1 MQQVIAAIET
11 WQQSGDWAGES
22 QEIVPKV
29 VLLGGL
35 YCFSI
40 IAVVLQTQL
49 MAIITQGFLSKMRC
63 RMFDGMQNLPI
74 KYFDTH
80 KHGDIMSRYTND
92 IDTMRQMIS
101 QSLIQL
107 VTSVVTIVSVLT
119 SMIILDVPLTLVTL
133 MMIALMLM
141 ISMKRIGRAGGFF
154 VRQQQNL
161 GKVNGYIEEMM
172 DGQKVIKVFTHE
184 AKAIEGFNVKNDAL
198 RESAN
203 NANKIA
209 NIMMPINANLGNI
222 SYVLVAILGGVLA
235 LSGHF
240 TLTIGTLISYLTL
253 NRNFSQPVTQIAMQ
267 ANSIMMALAG
277 AQRVFD
283 MMDAEPEKDDGYV
296 TLVNVTED
304 RDGNLVE
311 CEERTGRW
319 AWKHPHQ
326 ADGTVT
332 YTFLIQNSGN
342 EPLTAT
348 DNAAV
353 TDLFDPILT
362 GLTVTF
368 DGTNKVAIAEGEAAQ
383 ERMSTEVELYAV
395 DSRVEDIYFG
405 ILLMQEQ
412 QRQIGEMMQ
421 RLQTNLDQVNALV
434 ENGMAM
440 QADADAVEVQLLTQ
454 RQSLGQVEARLQS
467 FRRILGLFIGVELGE
482 APLPMPV
489 AEEPV
494 GYDSERPELRLM
506 DAQMALLQAREQ
518 MVDVSLAPRVALF
531 AQGYYGYP
539 GLNMFENMVSHRW
552 TLNGIVGV
560 RMNWNISSLYT
571 SKTSRRQLQNARD
584 NVMLQREV
592 FAFNSRLQ
600 AEQESAEVRRIR
612 EAIADDDRIVA
623 LRSRVREAAEVRL
636 QEGMID
642 THDLLG
648 KISDET
654 TAKIARSTHQIE
666 LVKAIY
672 DLKHTLN
679 K

>member
-1 MQQVIAAIET
+1 
-11 WQQSGDWAGES
+11 
-22 QEIVPKV
+22 
-29 VLLGGL
+29 
-35 YCFSI
+35 
-40 IAVVLQTQL
+40 
-49 MAIITQGFLSKMRC
+49 
-63 RMFDGMQNLPI
+63 
-74 KYFDTH
+74 
-80 KHGDIMSRYTND
+80 
-92 IDTMRQMIS
+92 
-101 QSLIQL
+101 
-107 VTSVVTIVSVLT
+107 
-119 SMIILDVPLTLVTL
+119 
-133 MMIALMLM
+133 
-141 ISMKRIGRAGGFF
+141 MKRILLLTSLLASLAVCAQPSVERCKEMAREHYPLIRRYGLIEQSRDYTLSNATRAWLPQ
-154 VRQQQNL
+154 V
-161 GKVNGYIEEMM
+161 
-172 DGQKVIKVFTHE
+172 T
-184 AKAIEGFNVKNDAL
+184 
-198 RESAN
+198 
-203 NANKIA
+203 
-209 NIMMPINANLGNI
+209 
-222 SYVLVAILGGVLA
+222 
-235 LSGHF
+235 LSGQA
-240 TLTIGTLISYLTL
+240 TLQSDVVSWPEEFESML
-253 NRNFSQPVTQIAMQ
+253 AMQ
-267 ANSIMMALAG
+267 GL
-277 AQRVFD
+277 D
-283 MMDAEPEKDDGYV
+283 MPGIRRDQYKMQIDVQQTLWDGGKSR
-296 TLVNVTED
+296 TD
-304 RDGNLVE
+304 R
-311 CEERTGRW
+311 
-319 AWKHPHQ
+319 
-326 ADGTVT
+326 
-332 YTFLIQNSGN
+332 
-342 EPLTAT
+342 
-348 DNAAV
+348 
-353 TDLFDPILT
+353 
-362 GLTVTF
+362 
-368 DGTNKVAIAEGEAAQ
+368 AIAESEAAQ

-421 RLQTNLDQVNALV
+421 RLQTNLDHMNVLV
-434 ENGMAM
+434 ENGMVM

-454 RQSLGQVEARLQS
+454 RQSLGQVETRLQS
-467 FRRILGLFIGVELGE
+467 FRRILGLFIGEELGE

-494 GYDSERPELRLM
+494 GYDSERPELQLM

-623 LRSRVREAAEVRL
+623 LRSRVREAAEARL

-654 TAKIARSTHQIE
+654 SAKIARSTHQIE

>member
-1 MQQVIAAIET
+1 
-11 WQQSGDWAGES
+11 
-22 QEIVPKV
+22 
-29 VLLGGL
+29 
-35 YCFSI
+35 
-40 IAVVLQTQL
+40 
-49 MAIITQGFLSKMRC
+49 
-63 RMFDGMQNLPI
+63 
-74 KYFDTH
+74 
-80 KHGDIMSRYTND
+80 
-92 IDTMRQMIS
+92 
-101 QSLIQL
+101 
-107 VTSVVTIVSVLT
+107 
-119 SMIILDVPLTLVTL
+119 
-133 MMIALMLM
+133 
-141 ISMKRIGRAGGFF
+141 MKRILLLTSLLASLAVCAQPSVERCKEMAREHYPLIRRYGLIEQSRDYTLSNAARAWLPQ
-154 VRQQQNL
+154 V
-161 GKVNGYIEEMM
+161 
-172 DGQKVIKVFTHE
+172 T
-184 AKAIEGFNVKNDAL
+184 
-198 RESAN
+198 
-203 NANKIA
+203 
-209 NIMMPINANLGNI
+209 
-222 SYVLVAILGGVLA
+222 
-235 LSGHF
+235 LSGQA
-240 TLTIGTLISYLTL
+240 TLQSDVVSWPEEFESML
-253 NRNFSQPVTQIAMQ
+253 AMQ
-267 ANSIMMALAG
+267 GL
-277 AQRVFD
+277 D
-283 MMDAEPEKDDGYV
+283 MPGIRRDQYKVQIDVQQTLWDGGKSRI
-296 TLVNVTED
+296 D
-304 RDGNLVE
+304 R
-311 CEERTGRW
+311 
-319 AWKHPHQ
+319 
-326 ADGTVT
+326 
-332 YTFLIQNSGN
+332 
-342 EPLTAT
+342 
-348 DNAAV
+348 
-353 TDLFDPILT
+353 
-362 GLTVTF
+362 
-368 DGTNKVAIAEGEAAQ
+368 AIAEGEAAQ

-395 DSRVEDIYFG
+395 DSRVEEIYFG

-467 FRRILGLFIGVELGE
+467 FRRILGLFIGEELGE
-482 APLPMPV
+482 VPLPMPM

-506 DAQMALLQAREQ
+506 NAQMALLQAREQ

-654 TAKIARSTHQIE
+654 IAKIARSTHQIE

>member
-1 MQQVIAAIET
+1 
-11 WQQSGDWAGES
+11 
-22 QEIVPKV
+22 
-29 VLLGGL
+29 
-35 YCFSI
+35 
-40 IAVVLQTQL
+40 
-49 MAIITQGFLSKMRC
+49 
-63 RMFDGMQNLPI
+63 
-74 KYFDTH
+74 
-80 KHGDIMSRYTND
+80 
-92 IDTMRQMIS
+92 
-101 QSLIQL
+101 
-107 VTSVVTIVSVLT
+107 
-119 SMIILDVPLTLVTL
+119 
-133 MMIALMLM
+133 
-141 ISMKRIGRAGGFF
+141 MKRILLLTSLLASLAVCAQPSVERCKEMAREHYPLIRRYGLIEQSRDYTLSNAARAWLPQ
-154 VRQQQNL
+154 V
-161 GKVNGYIEEMM
+161 
-172 DGQKVIKVFTHE
+172 T
-184 AKAIEGFNVKNDAL
+184 
-198 RESAN
+198 
-203 NANKIA
+203 
-209 NIMMPINANLGNI
+209 
-222 SYVLVAILGGVLA
+222 
-235 LSGHF
+235 LSGQA
-240 TLTIGTLISYLTL
+240 TLQSDVVSWPEEFESML
-253 NRNFSQPVTQIAMQ
+253 AMQ
-267 ANSIMMALAG
+267 GL
-277 AQRVFD
+277 D
-283 MMDAEPEKDDGYV
+283 MPGIRRDQYKVQIDVQQTLWDGGKSR
-296 TLVNVTED
+296 TD
-304 RDGNLVE
+304 R
-311 CEERTGRW
+311 
-319 AWKHPHQ
+319 
-326 ADGTVT
+326 
-332 YTFLIQNSGN
+332 
-342 EPLTAT
+342 
-348 DNAAV
+348 
-353 TDLFDPILT
+353 
-362 GLTVTF
+362 
-368 DGTNKVAIAEGEAAQ
+368 AIAEGEAAQ

-467 FRRILGLFIGVELGE
+467 FRRILGLFIGEELGE
-482 APLPMPV
+482 VPLPMPV

-654 TAKIARSTHQIE
+654 SAKIARSTHQIE
-666 LVKAIY
+666 LMKAIY

-679 K
+679 R

>member
-1 MQQVIAAIET
+1 
-11 WQQSGDWAGES
+11 
-22 QEIVPKV
+22 
-29 VLLGGL
+29 
-35 YCFSI
+35 
-40 IAVVLQTQL
+40 
-49 MAIITQGFLSKMRC
+49 
-63 RMFDGMQNLPI
+63 
-74 KYFDTH
+74 
-80 KHGDIMSRYTND
+80 
-92 IDTMRQMIS
+92 
-101 QSLIQL
+101 
-107 VTSVVTIVSVLT
+107 
-119 SMIILDVPLTLVTL
+119 
-133 MMIALMLM
+133 
-141 ISMKRIGRAGGFF
+141 MKRILLLTSLLASLAVCAQPSVERCKEMAREHYPLIRRYGLIEQSRDYTLSNAARAWLPQ
-154 VRQQQNL
+154 V
-161 GKVNGYIEEMM
+161 
-172 DGQKVIKVFTHE
+172 T
-184 AKAIEGFNVKNDAL
+184 
-198 RESAN
+198 
-203 NANKIA
+203 
-209 NIMMPINANLGNI
+209 
-222 SYVLVAILGGVLA
+222 
-235 LSGHF
+235 LSGQA
-240 TLTIGTLISYLTL
+240 TLQSDVVSWPEEFESML
-253 NRNFSQPVTQIAMQ
+253 AMQ
-267 ANSIMMALAG
+267 GL
-277 AQRVFD
+277 D
-283 MMDAEPEKDDGYV
+283 MPGIRRDQYKVQIDVQQTLWDGGKSR
-296 TLVNVTED
+296 TD
-304 RDGNLVE
+304 R
-311 CEERTGRW
+311 
-319 AWKHPHQ
+319 
-326 ADGTVT
+326 
-332 YTFLIQNSGN
+332 
-342 EPLTAT
+342 
-348 DNAAV
+348 
-353 TDLFDPILT
+353 
-362 GLTVTF
+362 
-368 DGTNKVAIAEGEAAQ
+368 AIAEGEAAQ

-467 FRRILGLFIGVELGE
+467 FRRILGLFIGEELGE
-482 APLPMPV
+482 MPLPMPV

-592 FAFNSRLQ
+592 FALNSRLQ

-654 TAKIARSTHQIE
+654 SAKIARSTHQIE

-679 K
+679 R

>member
-1 MQQVIAAIET
+1 
-11 WQQSGDWAGES
+11 
-22 QEIVPKV
+22 
-29 VLLGGL
+29 
-35 YCFSI
+35 
-40 IAVVLQTQL
+40 
-49 MAIITQGFLSKMRC
+49 
-63 RMFDGMQNLPI
+63 
-74 KYFDTH
+74 
-80 KHGDIMSRYTND
+80 
-92 IDTMRQMIS
+92 
-101 QSLIQL
+101 
-107 VTSVVTIVSVLT
+107 
-119 SMIILDVPLTLVTL
+119 
-133 MMIALMLM
+133 
-141 ISMKRIGRAGGFF
+141 MKRILLLTSLLASLAVCAQPSVERCKEMAREHYPLIRRYGLIEQSRDYTLSNAARAWLPQ
-154 VRQQQNL
+154 V
-161 GKVNGYIEEMM
+161 
-172 DGQKVIKVFTHE
+172 T
-184 AKAIEGFNVKNDAL
+184 
-198 RESAN
+198 
-203 NANKIA
+203 
-209 NIMMPINANLGNI
+209 
-222 SYVLVAILGGVLA
+222 
-235 LSGHF
+235 LSGQA
-240 TLTIGTLISYLTL
+240 TLQSDVVSWPEEFESML
-253 NRNFSQPVTQIAMQ
+253 AMQ
-267 ANSIMMALAG
+267 GL
-277 AQRVFD
+277 D
-283 MMDAEPEKDDGYV
+283 MPGIRRDQYKVQIDVQQTLWDGGKSRS
-296 TLVNVTED
+296 D
-304 RDGNLVE
+304 R
-311 CEERTGRW
+311 
-319 AWKHPHQ
+319 
-326 ADGTVT
+326 
-332 YTFLIQNSGN
+332 
-342 EPLTAT
+342 
-348 DNAAV
+348 
-353 TDLFDPILT
+353 
-362 GLTVTF
+362 
-368 DGTNKVAIAEGEAAQ
+368 AIAESEAAQ

-421 RLQTNLDQVNALV
+421 RLQTNLDHMNVLV
-434 ENGMAM
+434 ENGMVM

-467 FRRILGLFIGVELGE
+467 FRRILGLFIGEELGE

-494 GYDSERPELRLM
+494 GYDSERPELQLM

-623 LRSRVREAAEVRL
+623 LRSRVREAAEARL

-648 KISDET
+648 TISDET
-654 TAKIARSTHQIE
+654 SAKIARSTHQIE

>member
-1 MQQVIAAIET
+1 
-11 WQQSGDWAGES
+11 
-22 QEIVPKV
+22 
-29 VLLGGL
+29 
-35 YCFSI
+35 
-40 IAVVLQTQL
+40 
-49 MAIITQGFLSKMRC
+49 
-63 RMFDGMQNLPI
+63 
-74 KYFDTH
+74 
-80 KHGDIMSRYTND
+80 
-92 IDTMRQMIS
+92 
-101 QSLIQL
+101 
-107 VTSVVTIVSVLT
+107 
-119 SMIILDVPLTLVTL
+119 
-133 MMIALMLM
+133 
-141 ISMKRIGRAGGFF
+141 MKRILLLTSLLASLAVCAQPSVERCKEMAREHYPLIRRYGLIEQSRDYTLSNAARAWLPQ
-154 VRQQQNL
+154 V
-161 GKVNGYIEEMM
+161 
-172 DGQKVIKVFTHE
+172 T
-184 AKAIEGFNVKNDAL
+184 
-198 RESAN
+198 
-203 NANKIA
+203 
-209 NIMMPINANLGNI
+209 
-222 SYVLVAILGGVLA
+222 
-235 LSGHF
+235 LSGQA
-240 TLTIGTLISYLTL
+240 TLQSDVVSWPEEFESML
-253 NRNFSQPVTQIAMQ
+253 AMQ
-267 ANSIMMALAG
+267 GL
-277 AQRVFD
+277 D
-283 MMDAEPEKDDGYV
+283 MPGIRHDQYKVQIDVQQTLWDGGKSR
-296 TLVNVTED
+296 TD
-304 RDGNLVE
+304 R
-311 CEERTGRW
+311 
-319 AWKHPHQ
+319 
-326 ADGTVT
+326 
-332 YTFLIQNSGN
+332 
-342 EPLTAT
+342 
-348 DNAAV
+348 
-353 TDLFDPILT
+353 
-362 GLTVTF
+362 
-368 DGTNKVAIAEGEAAQ
+368 AIAEGEAAQ

-467 FRRILGLFIGVELGE
+467 FRRILGFFIGEELGE
-482 APLPMPV
+482 MPLPMPV

-654 TAKIARSTHQIE
+654 SAKIARSTHQIE

-679 K
+679 R

>member
-1 MQQVIAAIET
+1 
-11 WQQSGDWAGES
+11 
-22 QEIVPKV
+22 
-29 VLLGGL
+29 
-35 YCFSI
+35 
-40 IAVVLQTQL
+40 
-49 MAIITQGFLSKMRC
+49 
-63 RMFDGMQNLPI
+63 
-74 KYFDTH
+74 
-80 KHGDIMSRYTND
+80 
-92 IDTMRQMIS
+92 
-101 QSLIQL
+101 
-107 VTSVVTIVSVLT
+107 
-119 SMIILDVPLTLVTL
+119 
-133 MMIALMLM
+133 
-141 ISMKRIGRAGGFF
+141 MKRILLLTSLLASLAVCAQPSVERCKEMAREHYPLLRRYGLIEQSRDYTLSNAARAWLPQ
-154 VRQQQNL
+154 V
-161 GKVNGYIEEMM
+161 
-172 DGQKVIKVFTHE
+172 T
-184 AKAIEGFNVKNDAL
+184 
-198 RESAN
+198 
-203 NANKIA
+203 
-209 NIMMPINANLGNI
+209 
-222 SYVLVAILGGVLA
+222 
-235 LSGHF
+235 LSGQA
-240 TLTIGTLISYLTL
+240 TLQSDVVSWPEEFESML
-253 NRNFSQPVTQIAMQ
+253 AMQ
-267 ANSIMMALAG
+267 GL
-277 AQRVFD
+277 D
-283 MMDAEPEKDDGYV
+283 MPGIRRDQYKVQIDVQQTLWDGGKSR
-296 TLVNVTED
+296 TD
-304 RDGNLVE
+304 R
-311 CEERTGRW
+311 
-319 AWKHPHQ
+319 
-326 ADGTVT
+326 
-332 YTFLIQNSGN
+332 
-342 EPLTAT
+342 
-348 DNAAV
+348 
-353 TDLFDPILT
+353 
-362 GLTVTF
+362 
-368 DGTNKVAIAEGEAAQ
+368 AIAEGEAAQ

-440 QADADAVEVQLLTQ
+440 QADADAVEMQLLTQ

-467 FRRILGLFIGVELGE
+467 FRRILGLFIGEELGE

-494 GYDSERPELRLM
+494 GYDSERPELQLM

-654 TAKIARSTHQIE
+654 SAKIARSTHQIE

>member
-1 MQQVIAAIET
+1 
-11 WQQSGDWAGES
+11 
-22 QEIVPKV
+22 
-29 VLLGGL
+29 
-35 YCFSI
+35 
-40 IAVVLQTQL
+40 
-49 MAIITQGFLSKMRC
+49 
-63 RMFDGMQNLPI
+63 
-74 KYFDTH
+74 
-80 KHGDIMSRYTND
+80 
-92 IDTMRQMIS
+92 
-101 QSLIQL
+101 
-107 VTSVVTIVSVLT
+107 
-119 SMIILDVPLTLVTL
+119 
-133 MMIALMLM
+133 
-141 ISMKRIGRAGGFF
+141 MKRILLLTSLLASLAVCAQPSVERCKEMAREHYPLIRRYGLIEQSRDYTLSNAARAWLPQ
-154 VRQQQNL
+154 V
-161 GKVNGYIEEMM
+161 
-172 DGQKVIKVFTHE
+172 T
-184 AKAIEGFNVKNDAL
+184 
-198 RESAN
+198 
-203 NANKIA
+203 
-209 NIMMPINANLGNI
+209 
-222 SYVLVAILGGVLA
+222 
-235 LSGHF
+235 LSGQA
-240 TLTIGTLISYLTL
+240 TLQSDVVSWPEEFESML
-253 NRNFSQPVTQIAMQ
+253 AMQ
-267 ANSIMMALAG
+267 GL
-277 AQRVFD
+277 D
-283 MMDAEPEKDDGYV
+283 MPGIRRDQYKVQIDVQQTLWDGGKSR
-296 TLVNVTED
+296 TD
-304 RDGNLVE
+304 R
-311 CEERTGRW
+311 
-319 AWKHPHQ
+319 
-326 ADGTVT
+326 
-332 YTFLIQNSGN
+332 
-342 EPLTAT
+342 
-348 DNAAV
+348 
-353 TDLFDPILT
+353 
-362 GLTVTF
+362 
-368 DGTNKVAIAEGEAAQ
+368 AIAEGEAAQ

-395 DSRVEDIYFG
+395 DSRVEEIYFG

-467 FRRILGLFIGVELGE
+467 FRRILGLFIGEELGE
-482 APLPMPV
+482 VPLPMPV

>member
-1 MQQVIAAIET
+1 
-11 WQQSGDWAGES
+11 
-22 QEIVPKV
+22 
-29 VLLGGL
+29 
-35 YCFSI
+35 
-40 IAVVLQTQL
+40 
-49 MAIITQGFLSKMRC
+49 
-63 RMFDGMQNLPI
+63 
-74 KYFDTH
+74 
-80 KHGDIMSRYTND
+80 
-92 IDTMRQMIS
+92 
-101 QSLIQL
+101 
-107 VTSVVTIVSVLT
+107 
-119 SMIILDVPLTLVTL
+119 
-133 MMIALMLM
+133 
-141 ISMKRIGRAGGFF
+141 MKRILLLTSLLASLAVCAQPSVERCKEMAREHYPLIRRYGLIEQSRDYTLSNAARAWLPQ
-154 VRQQQNL
+154 V
-161 GKVNGYIEEMM
+161 
-172 DGQKVIKVFTHE
+172 T
-184 AKAIEGFNVKNDAL
+184 
-198 RESAN
+198 
-203 NANKIA
+203 
-209 NIMMPINANLGNI
+209 
-222 SYVLVAILGGVLA
+222 
-235 LSGHF
+235 LSGQA
-240 TLTIGTLISYLTL
+240 TLQSDVVSWPEEFESML
-253 NRNFSQPVTQIAMQ
+253 AMQ
-267 ANSIMMALAG
+267 GL
-277 AQRVFD
+277 D
-283 MMDAEPEKDDGYV
+283 MPGIRRDQYKMQIDVQQTLWDGGKSR
-296 TLVNVTED
+296 TD
-304 RDGNLVE
+304 R
-311 CEERTGRW
+311 
-319 AWKHPHQ
+319 
-326 ADGTVT
+326 
-332 YTFLIQNSGN
+332 
-342 EPLTAT
+342 
-348 DNAAV
+348 
-353 TDLFDPILT
+353 
-362 GLTVTF
+362 
-368 DGTNKVAIAEGEAAQ
+368 AIAESEAAQ

-421 RLQTNLDQVNALV
+421 RLQTNLDHMNVLV
-434 ENGMAM
+434 ENGMVM

-467 FRRILGLFIGVELGE
+467 FRRILGLFIGEELGE
-482 APLPMPV
+482 APLPMPM

-494 GYDSERPELRLM
+494 GYDSERPELQLM

-623 LRSRVREAAEVRL
+623 LRSRVREAAEARL

-648 KISDET
+648 TISDET
-654 TAKIARSTHQIE
+654 SAKIARSTHQIE

>member
-1 MQQVIAAIET
+1 
-11 WQQSGDWAGES
+11 
-22 QEIVPKV
+22 
-29 VLLGGL
+29 
-35 YCFSI
+35 
-40 IAVVLQTQL
+40 
-49 MAIITQGFLSKMRC
+49 
-63 RMFDGMQNLPI
+63 
-74 KYFDTH
+74 
-80 KHGDIMSRYTND
+80 
-92 IDTMRQMIS
+92 
-101 QSLIQL
+101 
-107 VTSVVTIVSVLT
+107 
-119 SMIILDVPLTLVTL
+119 
-133 MMIALMLM
+133 
-141 ISMKRIGRAGGFF
+141 MKRILLLTSLLASLAVCAQPSVERCKEMAREHYPLIRRYGLIEQSRDYTLSNAARAWLPQ
-154 VRQQQNL
+154 V
-161 GKVNGYIEEMM
+161 
-172 DGQKVIKVFTHE
+172 T
-184 AKAIEGFNVKNDAL
+184 
-198 RESAN
+198 
-203 NANKIA
+203 
-209 NIMMPINANLGNI
+209 
-222 SYVLVAILGGVLA
+222 
-235 LSGHF
+235 LSGQA
-240 TLTIGTLISYLTL
+240 TLQSDVVSWPEEFESML
-253 NRNFSQPVTQIAMQ
+253 AMQ
-267 ANSIMMALAG
+267 GL
-277 AQRVFD
+277 D
-283 MMDAEPEKDDGYV
+283 MPGIRRDQYKMQIDVQQTLWDGGKSR
-296 TLVNVTED
+296 TD
-304 RDGNLVE
+304 R
-311 CEERTGRW
+311 
-319 AWKHPHQ
+319 
-326 ADGTVT
+326 
-332 YTFLIQNSGN
+332 
-342 EPLTAT
+342 
-348 DNAAV
+348 
-353 TDLFDPILT
+353 
-362 GLTVTF
+362 
-368 DGTNKVAIAEGEAAQ
+368 AIAESEAAQ

-421 RLQTNLDQVNALV
+421 RLQTNLDQVDALV

-467 FRRILGLFIGVELGE
+467 FRRILGLFIGEELGE

-494 GYDSERPELRLM
+494 GYSLERPELRLM

-623 LRSRVREAAEVRL
+623 LRSRVREAAEARL

-648 KISDET
+648 TISDET
-654 TAKIARSTHQIE
+654 SAKIARSTHQIE

>member
-1 MQQVIAAIET
+1 
-11 WQQSGDWAGES
+11 
-22 QEIVPKV
+22 
-29 VLLGGL
+29 
-35 YCFSI
+35 
-40 IAVVLQTQL
+40 
-49 MAIITQGFLSKMRC
+49 
-63 RMFDGMQNLPI
+63 
-74 KYFDTH
+74 
-80 KHGDIMSRYTND
+80 
-92 IDTMRQMIS
+92 
-101 QSLIQL
+101 
-107 VTSVVTIVSVLT
+107 
-119 SMIILDVPLTLVTL
+119 
-133 MMIALMLM
+133 
-141 ISMKRIGRAGGFF
+141 MKRILLLTSLLASLAVCAQPSVERCKEMAREHYPLIRRYGLIEQSRDYTLSNAARAWLPQ
-154 VRQQQNL
+154 V
-161 GKVNGYIEEMM
+161 
-172 DGQKVIKVFTHE
+172 T
-184 AKAIEGFNVKNDAL
+184 
-198 RESAN
+198 
-203 NANKIA
+203 
-209 NIMMPINANLGNI
+209 
-222 SYVLVAILGGVLA
+222 
-235 LSGHF
+235 LSGQA
-240 TLTIGTLISYLTL
+240 TLQSDVVSWPEEFESML
-253 NRNFSQPVTQIAMQ
+253 AMQ
-267 ANSIMMALAG
+267 GL
-277 AQRVFD
+277 D
-283 MMDAEPEKDDGYV
+283 MPGIRRDQYKVQIDVQQTLWDGGKSR
-296 TLVNVTED
+296 TD
-304 RDGNLVE
+304 R
-311 CEERTGRW
+311 
-319 AWKHPHQ
+319 
-326 ADGTVT
+326 
-332 YTFLIQNSGN
+332 
-342 EPLTAT
+342 
-348 DNAAV
+348 
-353 TDLFDPILT
+353 
-362 GLTVTF
+362 
-368 DGTNKVAIAEGEAAQ
+368 AIAEGEAAQ

-467 FRRILGLFIGVELGE
+467 FRRILGLFIGEELGK

-518 MVDVSLAPRVALF
+518 MVDVSLAPRVAIF

-642 THDLLG
+642 MHDLLG

>member
-1 MQQVIAAIET
+1 
-11 WQQSGDWAGES
+11 
-22 QEIVPKV
+22 
-29 VLLGGL
+29 
-35 YCFSI
+35 
-40 IAVVLQTQL
+40 
-49 MAIITQGFLSKMRC
+49 
-63 RMFDGMQNLPI
+63 
-74 KYFDTH
+74 
-80 KHGDIMSRYTND
+80 
-92 IDTMRQMIS
+92 
-101 QSLIQL
+101 
-107 VTSVVTIVSVLT
+107 
-119 SMIILDVPLTLVTL
+119 
-133 MMIALMLM
+133 
-141 ISMKRIGRAGGFF
+141 MKRILLLTSLLASLAVCAQPSVERCKEMAREHYPLIRRYGLIEQSRDYTLSNAARAWLPQ
-154 VRQQQNL
+154 V
-161 GKVNGYIEEMM
+161 
-172 DGQKVIKVFTHE
+172 T
-184 AKAIEGFNVKNDAL
+184 
-198 RESAN
+198 
-203 NANKIA
+203 
-209 NIMMPINANLGNI
+209 
-222 SYVLVAILGGVLA
+222 
-235 LSGHF
+235 LSGQA
-240 TLTIGTLISYLTL
+240 TLQSDVVSWPEEFESML
-253 NRNFSQPVTQIAMQ
+253 AMQ
-267 ANSIMMALAG
+267 GL
-277 AQRVFD
+277 D
-283 MMDAEPEKDDGYV
+283 MPGIRRDQYKVQIDVQQTLWDGGKSR
-296 TLVNVTED
+296 TD
-304 RDGNLVE
+304 R
-311 CEERTGRW
+311 
-319 AWKHPHQ
+319 
-326 ADGTVT
+326 
-332 YTFLIQNSGN
+332 
-342 EPLTAT
+342 
-348 DNAAV
+348 
-353 TDLFDPILT
+353 
-362 GLTVTF
+362 
-368 DGTNKVAIAEGEAAQ
+368 AIAEGEAAQ

-467 FRRILGLFIGVELGE
+467 FRRILGLFIGEELGE

-623 LRSRVREAAEVRL
+623 LRSRVREAAEARL

-654 TAKIARSTHQIE
+654 SAKIARSTHQIE

>member
-1 MQQVIAAIET
+1 
-11 WQQSGDWAGES
+11 
-22 QEIVPKV
+22 
-29 VLLGGL
+29 
-35 YCFSI
+35 
-40 IAVVLQTQL
+40 
-49 MAIITQGFLSKMRC
+49 
-63 RMFDGMQNLPI
+63 
-74 KYFDTH
+74 
-80 KHGDIMSRYTND
+80 
-92 IDTMRQMIS
+92 
-101 QSLIQL
+101 
-107 VTSVVTIVSVLT
+107 
-119 SMIILDVPLTLVTL
+119 
-133 MMIALMLM
+133 
-141 ISMKRIGRAGGFF
+141 MKRILLLTSLLASLAVCAQPSVERCKEMAREHYPLIRRYGLIEQSRDYTLSNAARAWLPQ
-154 VRQQQNL
+154 V
-161 GKVNGYIEEMM
+161 
-172 DGQKVIKVFTHE
+172 T
-184 AKAIEGFNVKNDAL
+184 
-198 RESAN
+198 
-203 NANKIA
+203 
-209 NIMMPINANLGNI
+209 
-222 SYVLVAILGGVLA
+222 
-235 LSGHF
+235 LSGQA
-240 TLTIGTLISYLTL
+240 TLQSDVVSWPEEFESML
-253 NRNFSQPVTQIAMQ
+253 AMQ
-267 ANSIMMALAG
+267 GL
-277 AQRVFD
+277 D
-283 MMDAEPEKDDGYV
+283 MPGIRRDQYKVQIDVQQTLWDGGKSR
-296 TLVNVTED
+296 TD
-304 RDGNLVE
+304 R
-311 CEERTGRW
+311 
-319 AWKHPHQ
+319 
-326 ADGTVT
+326 
-332 YTFLIQNSGN
+332 
-342 EPLTAT
+342 
-348 DNAAV
+348 
-353 TDLFDPILT
+353 
-362 GLTVTF
+362 
-368 DGTNKVAIAEGEAAQ
+368 AIAEGEAAQ

-467 FRRILGLFIGVELGE
+467 FRRILGLFIGEELGE
-482 APLPMPV
+482 VPLPMPV
-489 AEEPV
+489 AEEPM
-494 GYDSERPELRLM
+494 GYDSERPELQLM

-654 TAKIARSTHQIE
+654 SAKIARSTHQIE

>member
-1 MQQVIAAIET
+1 
-11 WQQSGDWAGES
+11 
-22 QEIVPKV
+22 
-29 VLLGGL
+29 
-35 YCFSI
+35 
-40 IAVVLQTQL
+40 
-49 MAIITQGFLSKMRC
+49 
-63 RMFDGMQNLPI
+63 
-74 KYFDTH
+74 
-80 KHGDIMSRYTND
+80 
-92 IDTMRQMIS
+92 
-101 QSLIQL
+101 
-107 VTSVVTIVSVLT
+107 
-119 SMIILDVPLTLVTL
+119 
-133 MMIALMLM
+133 
-141 ISMKRIGRAGGFF
+141 MKRILLLTSLLASLAVCAQPSVERCKEMAREHYPLIRRYGLIEQSRDYTLSNAARAWLPQ
-154 VRQQQNL
+154 V
-161 GKVNGYIEEMM
+161 
-172 DGQKVIKVFTHE
+172 T
-184 AKAIEGFNVKNDAL
+184 
-198 RESAN
+198 
-203 NANKIA
+203 
-209 NIMMPINANLGNI
+209 
-222 SYVLVAILGGVLA
+222 
-235 LSGHF
+235 LSGQA
-240 TLTIGTLISYLTL
+240 TLQSDVVSWPEEFESML
-253 NRNFSQPVTQIAMQ
+253 AMQ
-267 ANSIMMALAG
+267 GL
-277 AQRVFD
+277 D
-283 MMDAEPEKDDGYV
+283 MPGIRRDQYKVQIDVQQTLWDGGKSR
-296 TLVNVTED
+296 TD
-304 RDGNLVE
+304 R
-311 CEERTGRW
+311 
-319 AWKHPHQ
+319 
-326 ADGTVT
+326 
-332 YTFLIQNSGN
+332 
-342 EPLTAT
+342 
-348 DNAAV
+348 
-353 TDLFDPILT
+353 
-362 GLTVTF
+362 
-368 DGTNKVAIAEGEAAQ
+368 AIAEGEAAQ

-467 FRRILGLFIGVELGE
+467 FRRILGLFIGEELGE

-494 GYDSERPELRLM
+494 GYDSERPELQLM

-642 THDLLG
+642 THELLG

-654 TAKIARSTHQIE
+654 SAKIARSTHQIE

>member
-1 MQQVIAAIET
+1 
-11 WQQSGDWAGES
+11 
-22 QEIVPKV
+22 
-29 VLLGGL
+29 
-35 YCFSI
+35 
-40 IAVVLQTQL
+40 
-49 MAIITQGFLSKMRC
+49 
-63 RMFDGMQNLPI
+63 
-74 KYFDTH
+74 
-80 KHGDIMSRYTND
+80 
-92 IDTMRQMIS
+92 
-101 QSLIQL
+101 
-107 VTSVVTIVSVLT
+107 
-119 SMIILDVPLTLVTL
+119 
-133 MMIALMLM
+133 
-141 ISMKRIGRAGGFF
+141 MKRILLLTSLLASLAVCAQPSVERCKEMAREHYPLIRRYGLIEQSRDYTLSNAARAWLPQ
-154 VRQQQNL
+154 V
-161 GKVNGYIEEMM
+161 
-172 DGQKVIKVFTHE
+172 T
-184 AKAIEGFNVKNDAL
+184 
-198 RESAN
+198 
-203 NANKIA
+203 
-209 NIMMPINANLGNI
+209 
-222 SYVLVAILGGVLA
+222 
-235 LSGHF
+235 LSGQA
-240 TLTIGTLISYLTL
+240 TLQSDVVSWPEEFESML
-253 NRNFSQPVTQIAMQ
+253 AMQ
-267 ANSIMMALAG
+267 GL
-277 AQRVFD
+277 D
-283 MMDAEPEKDDGYV
+283 MPGIRRDQYKVQIDVQQTLWDGGKSR
-296 TLVNVTED
+296 TD
-304 RDGNLVE
+304 R
-311 CEERTGRW
+311 
-319 AWKHPHQ
+319 
-326 ADGTVT
+326 
-332 YTFLIQNSGN
+332 
-342 EPLTAT
+342 
-348 DNAAV
+348 
-353 TDLFDPILT
+353 
-362 GLTVTF
+362 
-368 DGTNKVAIAEGEAAQ
+368 AIAEGEAAQ

-467 FRRILGLFIGVELGE
+467 FRRILGLFIGEELGE
-482 APLPMPV
+482 ALLPMPV

-494 GYDSERPELRLM
+494 GYDSERPELQLM

-636 QEGMID
+636 EEGMID

-654 TAKIARSTHQIE
+654 SAKIARSTHQIE

>member
-1 MQQVIAAIET
+1 
-11 WQQSGDWAGES
+11 
-22 QEIVPKV
+22 
-29 VLLGGL
+29 
-35 YCFSI
+35 
-40 IAVVLQTQL
+40 
-49 MAIITQGFLSKMRC
+49 
-63 RMFDGMQNLPI
+63 
-74 KYFDTH
+74 
-80 KHGDIMSRYTND
+80 
-92 IDTMRQMIS
+92 
-101 QSLIQL
+101 
-107 VTSVVTIVSVLT
+107 
-119 SMIILDVPLTLVTL
+119 
-133 MMIALMLM
+133 
-141 ISMKRIGRAGGFF
+141 MKRILLLTSLLASLAVCAQPSVERCKEMAREHYPLIRRYGLIEQSRDYTLSNAARAWLPQ
-154 VRQQQNL
+154 V
-161 GKVNGYIEEMM
+161 
-172 DGQKVIKVFTHE
+172 T
-184 AKAIEGFNVKNDAL
+184 
-198 RESAN
+198 
-203 NANKIA
+203 
-209 NIMMPINANLGNI
+209 
-222 SYVLVAILGGVLA
+222 
-235 LSGHF
+235 LSGQA
-240 TLTIGTLISYLTL
+240 TLQSDVVSWPEEFESML
-253 NRNFSQPVTQIAMQ
+253 AMQ
-267 ANSIMMALAG
+267 GL
-277 AQRVFD
+277 D
-283 MMDAEPEKDDGYV
+283 MPGIRRDQYKMQIDVQQTLWDGGKSR
-296 TLVNVTED
+296 TD
-304 RDGNLVE
+304 R
-311 CEERTGRW
+311 
-319 AWKHPHQ
+319 
-326 ADGTVT
+326 
-332 YTFLIQNSGN
+332 
-342 EPLTAT
+342 
-348 DNAAV
+348 
-353 TDLFDPILT
+353 
-362 GLTVTF
+362 
-368 DGTNKVAIAEGEAAQ
+368 AIAESEAAQ

-421 RLQTNLDQVNALV
+421 RLQTNLDHMNVLV
-434 ENGMAM
+434 ENGMVM

-467 FRRILGLFIGVELGE
+467 FRRILGLFIGEELGE

-623 LRSRVREAAEVRL
+623 LRSRVREAAEARL

-648 KISDET
+648 TISDET
-654 TAKIARSTHQIE
+654 SAKIARSTHQIE

>member
-1 MQQVIAAIET
+1 
-11 WQQSGDWAGES
+11 
-22 QEIVPKV
+22 
-29 VLLGGL
+29 
-35 YCFSI
+35 
-40 IAVVLQTQL
+40 
-49 MAIITQGFLSKMRC
+49 
-63 RMFDGMQNLPI
+63 
-74 KYFDTH
+74 
-80 KHGDIMSRYTND
+80 
-92 IDTMRQMIS
+92 
-101 QSLIQL
+101 
-107 VTSVVTIVSVLT
+107 
-119 SMIILDVPLTLVTL
+119 
-133 MMIALMLM
+133 
-141 ISMKRIGRAGGFF
+141 MKRILLLTSLLASLAVCAQPSVERCKEMAREHYPLIRRYGLIEQSCDYTLSNAARAWLPQ
-154 VRQQQNL
+154 V
-161 GKVNGYIEEMM
+161 
-172 DGQKVIKVFTHE
+172 T
-184 AKAIEGFNVKNDAL
+184 
-198 RESAN
+198 
-203 NANKIA
+203 
-209 NIMMPINANLGNI
+209 
-222 SYVLVAILGGVLA
+222 
-235 LSGHF
+235 LSGQA
-240 TLTIGTLISYLTL
+240 TLQSDVVSWPEEFESML
-253 NRNFSQPVTQIAMQ
+253 AMQ
-267 ANSIMMALAG
+267 GL
-277 AQRVFD
+277 D
-283 MMDAEPEKDDGYV
+283 MPGIRRDQYKVQIDVQQTLWDGGKSR
-296 TLVNVTED
+296 TD
-304 RDGNLVE
+304 R
-311 CEERTGRW
+311 
-319 AWKHPHQ
+319 
-326 ADGTVT
+326 
-332 YTFLIQNSGN
+332 
-342 EPLTAT
+342 
-348 DNAAV
+348 
-353 TDLFDPILT
+353 
-362 GLTVTF
+362 
-368 DGTNKVAIAEGEAAQ
+368 AIAESEAAQ

-467 FRRILGLFIGVELGE
+467 FLRILGLFIGEELGE

-494 GYDSERPELRLM
+494 GYDSERPELQLM

-623 LRSRVREAAEVRL
+623 LRSRVREAAEARL

-654 TAKIARSTHQIE
+654 SAKIARSTHQIE

>member
-1 MQQVIAAIET
+1 
-11 WQQSGDWAGES
+11 
-22 QEIVPKV
+22 
-29 VLLGGL
+29 
-35 YCFSI
+35 
-40 IAVVLQTQL
+40 
-49 MAIITQGFLSKMRC
+49 
-63 RMFDGMQNLPI
+63 
-74 KYFDTH
+74 
-80 KHGDIMSRYTND
+80 
-92 IDTMRQMIS
+92 
-101 QSLIQL
+101 
-107 VTSVVTIVSVLT
+107 
-119 SMIILDVPLTLVTL
+119 
-133 MMIALMLM
+133 
-141 ISMKRIGRAGGFF
+141 MKRILLLTSLLASLAVCAQPSVERCKEMAREHYPLIRRYGLIEQSRDYTLSNAARAWLPQ
-154 VRQQQNL
+154 V
-161 GKVNGYIEEMM
+161 
-172 DGQKVIKVFTHE
+172 T
-184 AKAIEGFNVKNDAL
+184 
-198 RESAN
+198 
-203 NANKIA
+203 
-209 NIMMPINANLGNI
+209 
-222 SYVLVAILGGVLA
+222 
-235 LSGHF
+235 LSGQA
-240 TLTIGTLISYLTL
+240 TLQSDVVSWPEEFESML
-253 NRNFSQPVTQIAMQ
+253 AMQ
-267 ANSIMMALAG
+267 GL
-277 AQRVFD
+277 D
-283 MMDAEPEKDDGYV
+283 MPGIRRDQYKMQIDVQQTLWDGGKSR
-296 TLVNVTED
+296 TD
-304 RDGNLVE
+304 R
-311 CEERTGRW
+311 
-319 AWKHPHQ
+319 
-326 ADGTVT
+326 
-332 YTFLIQNSGN
+332 
-342 EPLTAT
+342 
-348 DNAAV
+348 
-353 TDLFDPILT
+353 
-362 GLTVTF
+362 
-368 DGTNKVAIAEGEAAQ
+368 AIAESEAAQ

-421 RLQTNLDQVNALV
+421 RLQTNLDHMNVLV
-434 ENGMAM
+434 ENGMVM

-467 FRRILGLFIGVELGE
+467 FRRILGLFIGEELGE

-494 GYDSERPELRLM
+494 GYDSERPELQLM
-506 DAQMALLQAREQ
+506 DAKMALLQAREQ

-623 LRSRVREAAEVRL
+623 LRSRVREAAEARL

-648 KISDET
+648 TISDET
-654 TAKIARSTHQIE
+654 SAKIARSTHQIE

>member
-1 MQQVIAAIET
+1 
-11 WQQSGDWAGES
+11 
-22 QEIVPKV
+22 
-29 VLLGGL
+29 
-35 YCFSI
+35 
-40 IAVVLQTQL
+40 
-49 MAIITQGFLSKMRC
+49 
-63 RMFDGMQNLPI
+63 
-74 KYFDTH
+74 
-80 KHGDIMSRYTND
+80 
-92 IDTMRQMIS
+92 
-101 QSLIQL
+101 
-107 VTSVVTIVSVLT
+107 
-119 SMIILDVPLTLVTL
+119 
-133 MMIALMLM
+133 
-141 ISMKRIGRAGGFF
+141 MKRILLLTSLLASLAVCAQPSVERCKEMAREHYPLIRRYGLIEQSRDYTLSNAARAWLPQ
-154 VRQQQNL
+154 V
-161 GKVNGYIEEMM
+161 
-172 DGQKVIKVFTHE
+172 T
-184 AKAIEGFNVKNDAL
+184 
-198 RESAN
+198 
-203 NANKIA
+203 
-209 NIMMPINANLGNI
+209 
-222 SYVLVAILGGVLA
+222 
-235 LSGHF
+235 LSGQA
-240 TLTIGTLISYLTL
+240 TLQSDVVSWPEEFESML
-253 NRNFSQPVTQIAMQ
+253 AMQ
-267 ANSIMMALAG
+267 GL
-277 AQRVFD
+277 D
-283 MMDAEPEKDDGYV
+283 MPGIRRDQYKMQIDVQQTLWDGGKSR
-296 TLVNVTED
+296 TD
-304 RDGNLVE
+304 R
-311 CEERTGRW
+311 
-319 AWKHPHQ
+319 
-326 ADGTVT
+326 
-332 YTFLIQNSGN
+332 
-342 EPLTAT
+342 
-348 DNAAV
+348 
-353 TDLFDPILT
+353 
-362 GLTVTF
+362 
-368 DGTNKVAIAEGEAAQ
+368 AIAESEAAQ

-467 FRRILGLFIGVELGE
+467 FLRILGLFIGEELGE

-623 LRSRVREAAEVRL
+623 LRSRVREAAEARL

-654 TAKIARSTHQIE
+654 SAKIARSTHQIE

>member
-1 MQQVIAAIET
+1 
-11 WQQSGDWAGES
+11 
-22 QEIVPKV
+22 
-29 VLLGGL
+29 
-35 YCFSI
+35 
-40 IAVVLQTQL
+40 
-49 MAIITQGFLSKMRC
+49 
-63 RMFDGMQNLPI
+63 
-74 KYFDTH
+74 
-80 KHGDIMSRYTND
+80 
-92 IDTMRQMIS
+92 
-101 QSLIQL
+101 
-107 VTSVVTIVSVLT
+107 
-119 SMIILDVPLTLVTL
+119 
-133 MMIALMLM
+133 
-141 ISMKRIGRAGGFF
+141 MKRILLLTSLLASLAVCAQPSVERCKEMAREHYPLIRRYGLIEQSRDYTLSNAARAWLPQ
-154 VRQQQNL
+154 V
-161 GKVNGYIEEMM
+161 
-172 DGQKVIKVFTHE
+172 T
-184 AKAIEGFNVKNDAL
+184 
-198 RESAN
+198 
-203 NANKIA
+203 
-209 NIMMPINANLGNI
+209 
-222 SYVLVAILGGVLA
+222 
-235 LSGHF
+235 LSGQA
-240 TLTIGTLISYLTL
+240 TLQSDVMSWPEEFESML
-253 NRNFSQPVTQIAMQ
+253 AMQ
-267 ANSIMMALAG
+267 GL
-277 AQRVFD
+277 D
-283 MMDAEPEKDDGYV
+283 MPGIRRDQYKMQIDVQQTLWDGGKSR
-296 TLVNVTED
+296 TD
-304 RDGNLVE
+304 R
-311 CEERTGRW
+311 
-319 AWKHPHQ
+319 
-326 ADGTVT
+326 
-332 YTFLIQNSGN
+332 
-342 EPLTAT
+342 
-348 DNAAV
+348 
-353 TDLFDPILT
+353 
-362 GLTVTF
+362 
-368 DGTNKVAIAEGEAAQ
+368 AIAESEAAQ

-421 RLQTNLDQVNALV
+421 RLQTNLDHMNVLV
-434 ENGMAM
+434 ENGMVM

-467 FRRILGLFIGVELGE
+467 FRRILGLFIGEELGE

-623 LRSRVREAAEVRL
+623 LRSRVREAAEARL

-648 KISDET
+648 TISDET
-654 TAKIARSTHQIE
+654 SAKIARSTHQIE

>member
-1 MQQVIAAIET
+1 
-11 WQQSGDWAGES
+11 
-22 QEIVPKV
+22 
-29 VLLGGL
+29 
-35 YCFSI
+35 
-40 IAVVLQTQL
+40 
-49 MAIITQGFLSKMRC
+49 
-63 RMFDGMQNLPI
+63 
-74 KYFDTH
+74 
-80 KHGDIMSRYTND
+80 
-92 IDTMRQMIS
+92 
-101 QSLIQL
+101 
-107 VTSVVTIVSVLT
+107 
-119 SMIILDVPLTLVTL
+119 
-133 MMIALMLM
+133 
-141 ISMKRIGRAGGFF
+141 MKRILLLTSLLASLAVCAQPSVERCKEMAREHYPLIRRYGLIEQSRDYTLSNAARAWLPQ
-154 VRQQQNL
+154 V
-161 GKVNGYIEEMM
+161 
-172 DGQKVIKVFTHE
+172 T
-184 AKAIEGFNVKNDAL
+184 
-198 RESAN
+198 
-203 NANKIA
+203 
-209 NIMMPINANLGNI
+209 
-222 SYVLVAILGGVLA
+222 
-235 LSGHF
+235 LSGQA
-240 TLTIGTLISYLTL
+240 TLQSDVVSWPEEFESML
-253 NRNFSQPVTQIAMQ
+253 AMQ
-267 ANSIMMALAG
+267 GL
-277 AQRVFD
+277 D
-283 MMDAEPEKDDGYV
+283 MPGIRRDQYKVQIDVQQTLWDGGKSR
-296 TLVNVTED
+296 TD
-304 RDGNLVE
+304 R
-311 CEERTGRW
+311 
-319 AWKHPHQ
+319 
-326 ADGTVT
+326 
-332 YTFLIQNSGN
+332 
-342 EPLTAT
+342 
-348 DNAAV
+348 
-353 TDLFDPILT
+353 
-362 GLTVTF
+362 
-368 DGTNKVAIAEGEAAQ
+368 AIAEGEAAQ

-395 DSRVEDIYFG
+395 DSRIEDIYFG

-467 FRRILGLFIGVELGE
+467 FRRILGLFIGEELGE
-482 APLPMPV
+482 APLPIPV

-506 DAQMALLQAREQ
+506 DAQMALLQAREL
-518 MVDVSLAPRVALF
+518 MVDVSLAPRVTLF

-612 EAIADDDRIVA
+612 EVIADDDRIVA

-654 TAKIARSTHQIE
+654 SAKIARSTHQIE

>member
-1 MQQVIAAIET
+1 
-11 WQQSGDWAGES
+11 
-22 QEIVPKV
+22 
-29 VLLGGL
+29 
-35 YCFSI
+35 
-40 IAVVLQTQL
+40 
-49 MAIITQGFLSKMRC
+49 
-63 RMFDGMQNLPI
+63 
-74 KYFDTH
+74 
-80 KHGDIMSRYTND
+80 
-92 IDTMRQMIS
+92 
-101 QSLIQL
+101 
-107 VTSVVTIVSVLT
+107 
-119 SMIILDVPLTLVTL
+119 
-133 MMIALMLM
+133 
-141 ISMKRIGRAGGFF
+141 MKRILLLTSLLASLAVCAQPSVERCKEMAREHYPLIRRYGLIEQSRDYTLSNAARAWLPQ
-154 VRQQQNL
+154 V
-161 GKVNGYIEEMM
+161 
-172 DGQKVIKVFTHE
+172 T
-184 AKAIEGFNVKNDAL
+184 
-198 RESAN
+198 
-203 NANKIA
+203 
-209 NIMMPINANLGNI
+209 
-222 SYVLVAILGGVLA
+222 
-235 LSGHF
+235 LSGQA
-240 TLTIGTLISYLTL
+240 TLQSDVVSWPEEFESML
-253 NRNFSQPVTQIAMQ
+253 AMQ
-267 ANSIMMALAG
+267 GL
-277 AQRVFD
+277 D
-283 MMDAEPEKDDGYV
+283 MPGIRRDQYKVQIDVQQTLWDGGKSR
-296 TLVNVTED
+296 TD
-304 RDGNLVE
+304 R
-311 CEERTGRW
+311 
-319 AWKHPHQ
+319 
-326 ADGTVT
+326 
-332 YTFLIQNSGN
+332 
-342 EPLTAT
+342 
-348 DNAAV
+348 
-353 TDLFDPILT
+353 
-362 GLTVTF
+362 
-368 DGTNKVAIAEGEAAQ
+368 AIAEGEAAQ
-383 ERMSTEVELYAV
+383 DRMSTEVELYAV

-467 FRRILGLFIGVELGE
+467 FRRILGLFIGEELGE
-482 APLPMPV
+482 VPLPMPV

-494 GYDSERPELRLM
+494 GYDSERPELQLM

>member
-1 MQQVIAAIET
+1 
-11 WQQSGDWAGES
+11 
-22 QEIVPKV
+22 
-29 VLLGGL
+29 
-35 YCFSI
+35 
-40 IAVVLQTQL
+40 
-49 MAIITQGFLSKMRC
+49 
-63 RMFDGMQNLPI
+63 
-74 KYFDTH
+74 
-80 KHGDIMSRYTND
+80 
-92 IDTMRQMIS
+92 
-101 QSLIQL
+101 
-107 VTSVVTIVSVLT
+107 
-119 SMIILDVPLTLVTL
+119 
-133 MMIALMLM
+133 
-141 ISMKRIGRAGGFF
+141 MKRILLLTSLLASLAVCAQPSVERCKEMAREHYPLIRRYGLIEQSRDYTLSNAARAWLPQ
-154 VRQQQNL
+154 V
-161 GKVNGYIEEMM
+161 
-172 DGQKVIKVFTHE
+172 T
-184 AKAIEGFNVKNDAL
+184 
-198 RESAN
+198 
-203 NANKIA
+203 
-209 NIMMPINANLGNI
+209 
-222 SYVLVAILGGVLA
+222 
-235 LSGHF
+235 LSGQA
-240 TLTIGTLISYLTL
+240 TLQSDVVSWPEEFESML
-253 NRNFSQPVTQIAMQ
+253 AMQ
-267 ANSIMMALAG
+267 GL
-277 AQRVFD
+277 D
-283 MMDAEPEKDDGYV
+283 MPGIRRDQYKVQIDVQQTLWDGGKSR
-296 TLVNVTED
+296 TD
-304 RDGNLVE
+304 R
-311 CEERTGRW
+311 
-319 AWKHPHQ
+319 
-326 ADGTVT
+326 
-332 YTFLIQNSGN
+332 
-342 EPLTAT
+342 
-348 DNAAV
+348 
-353 TDLFDPILT
+353 
-362 GLTVTF
+362 
-368 DGTNKVAIAEGEAAQ
+368 AIAEGEAAQ

-467 FRRILGLFIGVELGE
+467 FRRILGLFIGEELGE
-482 APLPMPV
+482 VPLPMPV

-654 TAKIARSTHQIE
+654 SAKIARSTHQIE

-679 K
+679 R

>member
-1 MQQVIAAIET
+1 
-11 WQQSGDWAGES
+11 
-22 QEIVPKV
+22 
-29 VLLGGL
+29 
-35 YCFSI
+35 
-40 IAVVLQTQL
+40 
-49 MAIITQGFLSKMRC
+49 MA
-63 RMFDGMQNLPI
+63 
-74 KYFDTH
+74 YFATD
-80 KHGDIMSRYTND
+80 D
-92 IDTMRQMIS
+92 
-101 QSLIQL
+101 
-107 VTSVVTIVSVLT
+107 
-119 SMIILDVPLTLVTL
+119 LVTL
-133 MMIALMLM
+133 QP
-141 ISMKRIGRAGGFF
+141 MKRILLLTSLLASLAVCAQPSVERCKEMAREHYPLIRRYGLIEQSRDYTLSNAARAWLPQ
-154 VRQQQNL
+154 V
-161 GKVNGYIEEMM
+161 
-172 DGQKVIKVFTHE
+172 T
-184 AKAIEGFNVKNDAL
+184 
-198 RESAN
+198 
-203 NANKIA
+203 
-209 NIMMPINANLGNI
+209 
-222 SYVLVAILGGVLA
+222 
-235 LSGHF
+235 LSGQA
-240 TLTIGTLISYLTL
+240 TLQSDVVSWPEEFESML
-253 NRNFSQPVTQIAMQ
+253 AMQ
-267 ANSIMMALAG
+267 GL
-277 AQRVFD
+277 D
-283 MMDAEPEKDDGYV
+283 MPGIRHDQYKVQIDVQQTLWDGGKSR
-296 TLVNVTED
+296 TD
-304 RDGNLVE
+304 R
-311 CEERTGRW
+311 
-319 AWKHPHQ
+319 
-326 ADGTVT
+326 
-332 YTFLIQNSGN
+332 
-342 EPLTAT
+342 
-348 DNAAV
+348 
-353 TDLFDPILT
+353 
-362 GLTVTF
+362 
-368 DGTNKVAIAEGEAAQ
+368 AIAEGEAAQ

-467 FRRILGLFIGVELGE
+467 FRRILGLFIGEELGE
-482 APLPMPV
+482 VPLPMPV

-654 TAKIARSTHQIE
+654 SAKIARSTHQIE

>member
-1 MQQVIAAIET
+1 
-11 WQQSGDWAGES
+11 
-22 QEIVPKV
+22 
-29 VLLGGL
+29 
-35 YCFSI
+35 
-40 IAVVLQTQL
+40 
-49 MAIITQGFLSKMRC
+49 
-63 RMFDGMQNLPI
+63 
-74 KYFDTH
+74 
-80 KHGDIMSRYTND
+80 
-92 IDTMRQMIS
+92 
-101 QSLIQL
+101 
-107 VTSVVTIVSVLT
+107 
-119 SMIILDVPLTLVTL
+119 
-133 MMIALMLM
+133 
-141 ISMKRIGRAGGFF
+141 MKRILLLTSLLASLAVCAQPSVERCKEMAREHYPLIRRYGLIEQSRDYTLSNAARAWLPQ
-154 VRQQQNL
+154 V
-161 GKVNGYIEEMM
+161 
-172 DGQKVIKVFTHE
+172 T
-184 AKAIEGFNVKNDAL
+184 
-198 RESAN
+198 
-203 NANKIA
+203 
-209 NIMMPINANLGNI
+209 
-222 SYVLVAILGGVLA
+222 
-235 LSGHF
+235 LSGQA
-240 TLTIGTLISYLTL
+240 TLQSDVVSWPEEFESML
-253 NRNFSQPVTQIAMQ
+253 AMQ
-267 ANSIMMALAG
+267 GL
-277 AQRVFD
+277 D
-283 MMDAEPEKDDGYV
+283 MPGIRRDQYKVQIDVQQTLWDG
-296 TLVNVTED
+296 
-304 RDGNLVE
+304 GKS
-311 CEERTGRW
+311 RTD
-319 AWKHPHQ
+319 Q
-326 ADGTVT
+326 
-332 YTFLIQNSGN
+332 
-342 EPLTAT
+342 
-348 DNAAV
+348 
-353 TDLFDPILT
+353 
-362 GLTVTF
+362 
-368 DGTNKVAIAEGEAAQ
+368 AIAEGEAAQ

-467 FRRILGLFIGVELGE
+467 FRRILGLFIGEELGE
-482 APLPMPV
+482 VPLPMPV

-494 GYDSERPELRLM
+494 GYDSERPELQLM

-654 TAKIARSTHQIE
+654 SAKIARSTHQIE

>member
-1 MQQVIAAIET
+1 
-11 WQQSGDWAGES
+11 
-22 QEIVPKV
+22 
-29 VLLGGL
+29 
-35 YCFSI
+35 
-40 IAVVLQTQL
+40 
-49 MAIITQGFLSKMRC
+49 
-63 RMFDGMQNLPI
+63 
-74 KYFDTH
+74 
-80 KHGDIMSRYTND
+80 
-92 IDTMRQMIS
+92 
-101 QSLIQL
+101 
-107 VTSVVTIVSVLT
+107 
-119 SMIILDVPLTLVTL
+119 
-133 MMIALMLM
+133 
-141 ISMKRIGRAGGFF
+141 MKRILLLTSLLASLAVCAQPSVERCKEMAREHYPLIRRYGLIEQSRDYTLSNAARAWLPQ
-154 VRQQQNL
+154 V
-161 GKVNGYIEEMM
+161 
-172 DGQKVIKVFTHE
+172 T
-184 AKAIEGFNVKNDAL
+184 
-198 RESAN
+198 
-203 NANKIA
+203 
-209 NIMMPINANLGNI
+209 
-222 SYVLVAILGGVLA
+222 
-235 LSGHF
+235 LSGQA
-240 TLTIGTLISYLTL
+240 TLQSDVVSWPEEFESML
-253 NRNFSQPVTQIAMQ
+253 AMQ
-267 ANSIMMALAG
+267 GL
-277 AQRVFD
+277 D
-283 MMDAEPEKDDGYV
+283 MPGIRRDQYKMQIDVQQTLWDGGKSR
-296 TLVNVTED
+296 TD
-304 RDGNLVE
+304 R
-311 CEERTGRW
+311 
-319 AWKHPHQ
+319 
-326 ADGTVT
+326 
-332 YTFLIQNSGN
+332 
-342 EPLTAT
+342 
-348 DNAAV
+348 
-353 TDLFDPILT
+353 
-362 GLTVTF
+362 
-368 DGTNKVAIAEGEAAQ
+368 AIAESEAAQ

-421 RLQTNLDQVNALV
+421 RLQTNLDHMNVLV
-434 ENGMAM
+434 ENGMVM

-467 FRRILGLFIGVELGE
+467 FRRILGLFIGEELGE

-494 GYDSERPELRLM
+494 GYDSERPELQLM

-623 LRSRVREAAEVRL
+623 LRSRVREAAEARL

-648 KISDET
+648 TISDET
-654 TAKIARSTHQIE
+654 SAKIARSTHQIE

>member
-1 MQQVIAAIET
+1 
-11 WQQSGDWAGES
+11 
-22 QEIVPKV
+22 
-29 VLLGGL
+29 
-35 YCFSI
+35 
-40 IAVVLQTQL
+40 
-49 MAIITQGFLSKMRC
+49 
-63 RMFDGMQNLPI
+63 
-74 KYFDTH
+74 
-80 KHGDIMSRYTND
+80 
-92 IDTMRQMIS
+92 
-101 QSLIQL
+101 
-107 VTSVVTIVSVLT
+107 
-119 SMIILDVPLTLVTL
+119 
-133 MMIALMLM
+133 
-141 ISMKRIGRAGGFF
+141 MKRILLLTSLLASLAVCAQPSVERCKEMAREHYPLIRRYGLIEQSRDYTLSNAARAWLPQ
-154 VRQQQNL
+154 V
-161 GKVNGYIEEMM
+161 
-172 DGQKVIKVFTHE
+172 T
-184 AKAIEGFNVKNDAL
+184 
-198 RESAN
+198 
-203 NANKIA
+203 
-209 NIMMPINANLGNI
+209 
-222 SYVLVAILGGVLA
+222 
-235 LSGHF
+235 LSGQA
-240 TLTIGTLISYLTL
+240 TLQSDVVSWPEEFESML
-253 NRNFSQPVTQIAMQ
+253 AMQ
-267 ANSIMMALAG
+267 GL
-277 AQRVFD
+277 D
-283 MMDAEPEKDDGYV
+283 MPGIRRDQYKVQIDVQQTLWDGGKSR
-296 TLVNVTED
+296 TD
-304 RDGNLVE
+304 R
-311 CEERTGRW
+311 
-319 AWKHPHQ
+319 
-326 ADGTVT
+326 
-332 YTFLIQNSGN
+332 
-342 EPLTAT
+342 
-348 DNAAV
+348 
-353 TDLFDPILT
+353 
-362 GLTVTF
+362 
-368 DGTNKVAIAEGEAAQ
+368 AIAEGEAAQ

-467 FRRILGLFIGVELGE
+467 FRRILGLFIGEELGE
-482 APLPMPV
+482 VPLPMPV

-506 DAQMALLQAREQ
+506 DAQIALLQAREQ

-654 TAKIARSTHQIE
+654 SAKIARSTHQIE

-679 K
+679 R

>member
-1 MQQVIAAIET
+1 
-11 WQQSGDWAGES
+11 
-22 QEIVPKV
+22 
-29 VLLGGL
+29 
-35 YCFSI
+35 
-40 IAVVLQTQL
+40 
-49 MAIITQGFLSKMRC
+49 
-63 RMFDGMQNLPI
+63 
-74 KYFDTH
+74 
-80 KHGDIMSRYTND
+80 
-92 IDTMRQMIS
+92 
-101 QSLIQL
+101 
-107 VTSVVTIVSVLT
+107 
-119 SMIILDVPLTLVTL
+119 
-133 MMIALMLM
+133 
-141 ISMKRIGRAGGFF
+141 MKRILLLTSLLASLAVCAQPSVERCKEMAREHYPLIRRYGLIEQSRDYTLSNAARAWLPQ
-154 VRQQQNL
+154 V
-161 GKVNGYIEEMM
+161 
-172 DGQKVIKVFTHE
+172 T
-184 AKAIEGFNVKNDAL
+184 
-198 RESAN
+198 
-203 NANKIA
+203 
-209 NIMMPINANLGNI
+209 
-222 SYVLVAILGGVLA
+222 
-235 LSGHF
+235 LSGQA
-240 TLTIGTLISYLTL
+240 TLQSDVVSWPEEFESML
-253 NRNFSQPVTQIAMQ
+253 AMQ
-267 ANSIMMALAG
+267 GL
-277 AQRVFD
+277 D
-283 MMDAEPEKDDGYV
+283 MPGIRRDQYKVQIDVQQTLWDGGKSR
-296 TLVNVTED
+296 TD
-304 RDGNLVE
+304 R
-311 CEERTGRW
+311 
-319 AWKHPHQ
+319 
-326 ADGTVT
+326 
-332 YTFLIQNSGN
+332 
-342 EPLTAT
+342 
-348 DNAAV
+348 
-353 TDLFDPILT
+353 
-362 GLTVTF
+362 
-368 DGTNKVAIAEGEAAQ
+368 AIAEGEAAQ

-454 RQSLGQVEARLQS
+454 RQSLGQVETRLQS
-467 FRRILGLFIGVELGE
+467 FRRILGLFIGEELGE
-482 APLPMPV
+482 VPLPMPV

-506 DAQMALLQAREQ
+506 DAQIALLQAREQ

-654 TAKIARSTHQIE
+654 SAKIARSTHQIE

>member
-1 MQQVIAAIET
+1 
-11 WQQSGDWAGES
+11 
-22 QEIVPKV
+22 
-29 VLLGGL
+29 
-35 YCFSI
+35 
-40 IAVVLQTQL
+40 
-49 MAIITQGFLSKMRC
+49 
-63 RMFDGMQNLPI
+63 
-74 KYFDTH
+74 
-80 KHGDIMSRYTND
+80 
-92 IDTMRQMIS
+92 
-101 QSLIQL
+101 
-107 VTSVVTIVSVLT
+107 
-119 SMIILDVPLTLVTL
+119 
-133 MMIALMLM
+133 
-141 ISMKRIGRAGGFF
+141 MKRILLLTSLLASLAVCAQPSVERCKEMAREHYPLIRRYGLIEQSRDYTLSNAARAWLPQ
-154 VRQQQNL
+154 V
-161 GKVNGYIEEMM
+161 
-172 DGQKVIKVFTHE
+172 T
-184 AKAIEGFNVKNDAL
+184 
-198 RESAN
+198 
-203 NANKIA
+203 
-209 NIMMPINANLGNI
+209 
-222 SYVLVAILGGVLA
+222 
-235 LSGHF
+235 LSGQA
-240 TLTIGTLISYLTL
+240 TLQSDVVSWPEEFESML
-253 NRNFSQPVTQIAMQ
+253 AMQ
-267 ANSIMMALAG
+267 GL
-277 AQRVFD
+277 D
-283 MMDAEPEKDDGYV
+283 MPGIRCDQYKVQIDVQQTLWDGGKSR
-296 TLVNVTED
+296 TD
-304 RDGNLVE
+304 R
-311 CEERTGRW
+311 
-319 AWKHPHQ
+319 
-326 ADGTVT
+326 
-332 YTFLIQNSGN
+332 
-342 EPLTAT
+342 
-348 DNAAV
+348 
-353 TDLFDPILT
+353 
-362 GLTVTF
+362 
-368 DGTNKVAIAEGEAAQ
+368 AIAEGEAAQ

-467 FRRILGLFIGVELGE
+467 FRRILGLFIGEELGE
-482 APLPMPV
+482 VPLPMPV

-494 GYDSERPELRLM
+494 GYDSERPELQLM

-552 TLNGIVGV
+552 TLNGIMGV

-654 TAKIARSTHQIE
+654 SAKIARSTHQIE

>member
-1 MQQVIAAIET
+1 
-11 WQQSGDWAGES
+11 
-22 QEIVPKV
+22 
-29 VLLGGL
+29 
-35 YCFSI
+35 
-40 IAVVLQTQL
+40 
-49 MAIITQGFLSKMRC
+49 
-63 RMFDGMQNLPI
+63 
-74 KYFDTH
+74 
-80 KHGDIMSRYTND
+80 
-92 IDTMRQMIS
+92 
-101 QSLIQL
+101 
-107 VTSVVTIVSVLT
+107 
-119 SMIILDVPLTLVTL
+119 
-133 MMIALMLM
+133 
-141 ISMKRIGRAGGFF
+141 MKRILLLTSLLASLAVCAQPSVERCKEMAREHYPLIRRYGLIEQSRDYTLSNAARAWLPQ
-154 VRQQQNL
+154 V
-161 GKVNGYIEEMM
+161 
-172 DGQKVIKVFTHE
+172 T
-184 AKAIEGFNVKNDAL
+184 
-198 RESAN
+198 
-203 NANKIA
+203 
-209 NIMMPINANLGNI
+209 
-222 SYVLVAILGGVLA
+222 
-235 LSGHF
+235 LSGQA
-240 TLTIGTLISYLTL
+240 TLQSDVVSWPEEFESML
-253 NRNFSQPVTQIAMQ
+253 AMQ
-267 ANSIMMALAG
+267 GL
-277 AQRVFD
+277 D
-283 MMDAEPEKDDGYV
+283 MPGIRRDQYKMQIDVQQTLWDGGKSR
-296 TLVNVTED
+296 TD
-304 RDGNLVE
+304 R
-311 CEERTGRW
+311 
-319 AWKHPHQ
+319 
-326 ADGTVT
+326 
-332 YTFLIQNSGN
+332 
-342 EPLTAT
+342 
-348 DNAAV
+348 
-353 TDLFDPILT
+353 
-362 GLTVTF
+362 
-368 DGTNKVAIAEGEAAQ
+368 AIAESEAAQ

-421 RLQTNLDQVNALV
+421 RLQTNLDHMNVLV
-434 ENGMAM
+434 ENGMVM

-454 RQSLGQVEARLQS
+454 RQSLGQVETRLQS
-467 FRRILGLFIGVELGE
+467 FRRILGLFIGEELGE

-494 GYDSERPELRLM
+494 GYDSERPELQLM

-623 LRSRVREAAEVRL
+623 LRSRVREAAEARL

-648 KISDET
+648 TISDET
-654 TAKIARSTHQIE
+654 SAKIARSTHQIE

>member
-1 MQQVIAAIET
+1 
-11 WQQSGDWAGES
+11 
-22 QEIVPKV
+22 
-29 VLLGGL
+29 
-35 YCFSI
+35 
-40 IAVVLQTQL
+40 
-49 MAIITQGFLSKMRC
+49 
-63 RMFDGMQNLPI
+63 
-74 KYFDTH
+74 
-80 KHGDIMSRYTND
+80 
-92 IDTMRQMIS
+92 
-101 QSLIQL
+101 
-107 VTSVVTIVSVLT
+107 
-119 SMIILDVPLTLVTL
+119 
-133 MMIALMLM
+133 
-141 ISMKRIGRAGGFF
+141 MKRILLLTSLLASLAVCAQPSVERCKEMAREHYPLIRRYGLIEQSRDYTLSNAARAWLPQ
-154 VRQQQNL
+154 V
-161 GKVNGYIEEMM
+161 
-172 DGQKVIKVFTHE
+172 T
-184 AKAIEGFNVKNDAL
+184 
-198 RESAN
+198 
-203 NANKIA
+203 
-209 NIMMPINANLGNI
+209 
-222 SYVLVAILGGVLA
+222 
-235 LSGHF
+235 LSGQA
-240 TLTIGTLISYLTL
+240 TLQSDVVSWPEEFESML
-253 NRNFSQPVTQIAMQ
+253 AMQ
-267 ANSIMMALAG
+267 GL
-277 AQRVFD
+277 D
-283 MMDAEPEKDDGYV
+283 MPGIRRDQYKVQIDVQQTLWDGGKSR
-296 TLVNVTED
+296 TD
-304 RDGNLVE
+304 R
-311 CEERTGRW
+311 
-319 AWKHPHQ
+319 
-326 ADGTVT
+326 
-332 YTFLIQNSGN
+332 
-342 EPLTAT
+342 
-348 DNAAV
+348 
-353 TDLFDPILT
+353 
-362 GLTVTF
+362 
-368 DGTNKVAIAEGEAAQ
+368 AIAEGEAAQ

-467 FRRILGLFIGVELGE
+467 FRRILGFFIGEELGE

>member
-1 MQQVIAAIET
+1 
-11 WQQSGDWAGES
+11 
-22 QEIVPKV
+22 
-29 VLLGGL
+29 
-35 YCFSI
+35 
-40 IAVVLQTQL
+40 
-49 MAIITQGFLSKMRC
+49 
-63 RMFDGMQNLPI
+63 
-74 KYFDTH
+74 
-80 KHGDIMSRYTND
+80 
-92 IDTMRQMIS
+92 
-101 QSLIQL
+101 
-107 VTSVVTIVSVLT
+107 
-119 SMIILDVPLTLVTL
+119 
-133 MMIALMLM
+133 
-141 ISMKRIGRAGGFF
+141 MKRILLLTSLLASLAVCAQPSVERCKEMAREHYPLIRRYGLIEQSRDYTLSNAARAWLPQ
-154 VRQQQNL
+154 V
-161 GKVNGYIEEMM
+161 
-172 DGQKVIKVFTHE
+172 T
-184 AKAIEGFNVKNDAL
+184 
-198 RESAN
+198 
-203 NANKIA
+203 
-209 NIMMPINANLGNI
+209 
-222 SYVLVAILGGVLA
+222 
-235 LSGHF
+235 LSGQA
-240 TLTIGTLISYLTL
+240 TLQSDVVSWPEEFESML
-253 NRNFSQPVTQIAMQ
+253 AMQ
-267 ANSIMMALAG
+267 GL
-277 AQRVFD
+277 D
-283 MMDAEPEKDDGYV
+283 MPGIRRDQYKVQIDVQQTLWDGGKSR
-296 TLVNVTED
+296 TD
-304 RDGNLVE
+304 R
-311 CEERTGRW
+311 
-319 AWKHPHQ
+319 
-326 ADGTVT
+326 
-332 YTFLIQNSGN
+332 
-342 EPLTAT
+342 
-348 DNAAV
+348 
-353 TDLFDPILT
+353 
-362 GLTVTF
+362 
-368 DGTNKVAIAEGEAAQ
+368 AIAEGEAAQ

-467 FRRILGLFIGVELGE
+467 FRRILGLFIGEELGE

-654 TAKIARSTHQIE
+654 SAKIARSTHQIE

>member
-1 MQQVIAAIET
+1 
-11 WQQSGDWAGES
+11 
-22 QEIVPKV
+22 
-29 VLLGGL
+29 
-35 YCFSI
+35 
-40 IAVVLQTQL
+40 
-49 MAIITQGFLSKMRC
+49 
-63 RMFDGMQNLPI
+63 
-74 KYFDTH
+74 
-80 KHGDIMSRYTND
+80 
-92 IDTMRQMIS
+92 
-101 QSLIQL
+101 
-107 VTSVVTIVSVLT
+107 
-119 SMIILDVPLTLVTL
+119 
-133 MMIALMLM
+133 
-141 ISMKRIGRAGGFF
+141 MKRILLLTSLLASLAVCAQPSVERCKEMAREHYPLIRRYGLIEQSRDYTLSNAARAWLPQ
-154 VRQQQNL
+154 V
-161 GKVNGYIEEMM
+161 
-172 DGQKVIKVFTHE
+172 T
-184 AKAIEGFNVKNDAL
+184 
-198 RESAN
+198 
-203 NANKIA
+203 
-209 NIMMPINANLGNI
+209 
-222 SYVLVAILGGVLA
+222 
-235 LSGHF
+235 LSGQA
-240 TLTIGTLISYLTL
+240 TLQSDVVSWPEEFESML
-253 NRNFSQPVTQIAMQ
+253 AMQ
-267 ANSIMMALAG
+267 GL
-277 AQRVFD
+277 D
-283 MMDAEPEKDDGYV
+283 MPGIRRDQYKMQIDVQQTLWDGGKSR
-296 TLVNVTED
+296 TD
-304 RDGNLVE
+304 R
-311 CEERTGRW
+311 
-319 AWKHPHQ
+319 
-326 ADGTVT
+326 
-332 YTFLIQNSGN
+332 
-342 EPLTAT
+342 
-348 DNAAV
+348 
-353 TDLFDPILT
+353 
-362 GLTVTF
+362 
-368 DGTNKVAIAEGEAAQ
+368 AIAESEAVQ

-421 RLQTNLDQVNALV
+421 RLQTNLDHMNVLV
-434 ENGMAM
+434 ENGMVM

-467 FRRILGLFIGVELGE
+467 FRRILGLFIGEELGE

-494 GYDSERPELRLM
+494 GYDSECPELQLM

-623 LRSRVREAAEVRL
+623 LRSRVREAAEARL

-648 KISDET
+648 TISDET
-654 TAKIARSTHQIE
+654 SAKIARSTHQIE

>member
-1 MQQVIAAIET
+1 
-11 WQQSGDWAGES
+11 
-22 QEIVPKV
+22 
-29 VLLGGL
+29 
-35 YCFSI
+35 
-40 IAVVLQTQL
+40 
-49 MAIITQGFLSKMRC
+49 
-63 RMFDGMQNLPI
+63 
-74 KYFDTH
+74 
-80 KHGDIMSRYTND
+80 
-92 IDTMRQMIS
+92 
-101 QSLIQL
+101 
-107 VTSVVTIVSVLT
+107 
-119 SMIILDVPLTLVTL
+119 
-133 MMIALMLM
+133 
-141 ISMKRIGRAGGFF
+141 MKRILLLTSLLASLAVCAQPSVERCKEMAREHYPLIRRYGLIEQSRDYTLSNAARAWLPQ
-154 VRQQQNL
+154 V
-161 GKVNGYIEEMM
+161 
-172 DGQKVIKVFTHE
+172 T
-184 AKAIEGFNVKNDAL
+184 
-198 RESAN
+198 
-203 NANKIA
+203 
-209 NIMMPINANLGNI
+209 
-222 SYVLVAILGGVLA
+222 
-235 LSGHF
+235 LSGQA
-240 TLTIGTLISYLTL
+240 TLQSDVVSWPEEFESML
-253 NRNFSQPVTQIAMQ
+253 AMQ
-267 ANSIMMALAG
+267 GL
-277 AQRVFD
+277 D
-283 MMDAEPEKDDGYV
+283 MPGIRRDQYKVQIDVQQTLWDGGKSR
-296 TLVNVTED
+296 TD
-304 RDGNLVE
+304 R
-311 CEERTGRW
+311 
-319 AWKHPHQ
+319 
-326 ADGTVT
+326 
-332 YTFLIQNSGN
+332 
-342 EPLTAT
+342 
-348 DNAAV
+348 
-353 TDLFDPILT
+353 
-362 GLTVTF
+362 
-368 DGTNKVAIAEGEAAQ
+368 AIAEGETAQ

-467 FRRILGLFIGVELGE
+467 FRRILGLFIGEELGE

-654 TAKIARSTHQIE
+654 SAKIARSTHQIE